1 LERLF
6 GFYDAVY
13 PFYDQ
18 VRIIPQLHK
27 IIGAR

>member
-1 LERLF
+1 LDVLF
-6 GFYDAVY
+6 GFYDIVY
-13 PFYDQ
+13 PTYDQ